1 MFTNY
6 DEMKTSHEVIKTF
19 CTRYRCG
26 LTAVGGILAERQCIA
41 NREDYTKFLNGLSID
56 EFTGNYLIAL
66 GTPFAVDLYKR
77 VLDGEMSFYDLVE
90 QTVDEDVRDTV
101 QEIIENS

>member
-19 CTRYRCG
+19 CTQYRRG
-26 LTAVGGILAERQCIA
+26 LTAVGGILAERQYIA
-41 NREDYTKFLNGLSID
+41 NREDYTKFLNDLSID

-66 GTPFAVDLYKR
+66 GTPFAVDSYKR
-77 VLDGEMSFYDLVE
+77 VLDDEMNFYDFIE
-90 QTVDEDVRDTV
+90 QTVGEDIRDAV